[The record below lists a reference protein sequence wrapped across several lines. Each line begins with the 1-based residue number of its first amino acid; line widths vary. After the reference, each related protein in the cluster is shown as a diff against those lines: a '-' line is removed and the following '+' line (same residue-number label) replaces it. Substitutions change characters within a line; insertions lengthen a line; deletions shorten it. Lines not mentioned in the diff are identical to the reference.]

1 MRNRFKD
8 LREDRDLK
16 QKEVAIYLNISQQ
29 QYRLYETGVR
39 EIPIKL
45 AIKLAKYYNVSLDY
59 IFYLVDKKN

>member
-29 QYRLYETGVR
+29 QYSLYETGVR

>member
-8 LREDRDLK
+8 LREDRDIK
-16 QKEVAIYLNISQQ
+16 QKEVVIYLNISQQ
-29 QYRLYETGVR
+29 QYSLYETGIR
-39 EIPIKL
+39 EIPINL